1 MLSSAS
7 QYVNVGDLLKIL
19 GIGLVAGA
27 GLTAV
32 FAFGVAALS
41 RSGYARDSGTGT
53 GGPGVATRNAAGL
66 TVAVL
71 CFLIVLAGIGYG
83 ISVALTK

>member
-1 MLSSAS
+1 MIADVTSYIDVSAL
-7 QYVNVGDLLKIL
+7 VKIL
-19 GIGLVAGA
+19 LIAIVAGA

-32 FAFGVAALS
+32 FSIGVEGLS
-41 RSGYARDSGTGT
+41 RGGFSPDNEDGTTSARHTPSLLLA
-53 GGPGVATRNAAGL
+53 GV
-66 TVAVL
+66 